1 MAKNRLIKSKYPQL
15 LILLCSFF
23 LFCTIISLAYYV
35 YKKLT
40 LVTHVGKKLN
50 QNAIGIEKEILAII
64 NVQKDFSSSLGQ
76 NAEFVALAQQLNKT
90 FVRGAVAD
98 FKNTP
103 PAYQEIELRMDQF
116 LSQYRGIDQ
125 IKDIFFIQKDGT
137 IFYIN
142 KGETIS
148 ANILEHDYKHSALTR
163 SFERVKT
170 TFTIDVSEF
179 DDDPLT
185 KAPALFILY
194 PLIEQDKDF
203 FGVVAIQLDEVP
215 IYKMVQTYPD
225 FLGQTGDILLAKN
238 IGDRVLFI
246 APSRFASSAFKKV
259 SNPDKEMKTA
269 IRKASLGYQ
278 GFGLASSSDDKKVIA
293 AWRFI
298 PQVNW
303 GLAIRINYQEALNS
317 LRWLRILVLT
327 FLLIT
332 LLLSIILLFLL
343 RHEKHA
349 QEIYAD
355 IFSRRTFHTLVL
367 ASAGLCF
374 MMAGLLAIKRYSI
387 YRSFFNKTKNIAVS
401 KVNNQAEFIRQSI
414 NEVEK
419 TAQMLANDMRTGY
432 LKKEDI
438 TVRIT
443 RDLKGLPHLNAII
456 VAFEPFAYSKE
467 ERLYGIQAKR
477 TDDKVQTELIGE
489 DHMIPGSNIYPQSDW
504 YNKTIKRGAFW
515 SQAYTLKDS
524 NVREIRYSL
533 PFYEDNNSEPAGV
546 IAVMYNLDKI
556 TRNMQLME
564 IGKTGYGL
572 IISDT
577 GSFVYHPLEQY
588 VRNKTT
594 ILDIAREQ
602 NSSVLK
608 KIATNMMS
616 KKSGF
621 ESYKD
626 PNTWIRYWMTYTYV
640 PNIQWTVAAIF
651 SEEALEL
658 PHNQLHKLFV
668 WIFIFIVLGLLF
680 VALSFTQAEDLVF
693 FHIRRFA
700 VCSSIILFGSL
711 IFFWA
716 IMYSLTYK
724 FPMDNTIIRD

>member
-1 MAKNRLIKSKYPQL
+1 MGKTMAKNRLIKSKYPRV

-23 LFCTIISLAYYV
+23 LFCTVISLAYYV

-40 LVTHVGKKLN
+40 LVTYVGKKLN
-50 QNAIGIEKEILAII
+50 QSAIETEKEILAII
-64 NVQKDFSSSLGQ
+64 NAQKDFSSSLGQ
-76 NAEFVALAQQLNKT
+76 DAEFIALAQQLDKA

-137 IFYIN
+137 LFYIN

-148 ANILEHDYKHSALTR
+148 ANILEHDYKESALTR

-179 DDDPLT
+179 DNDPLT
-185 KAPALFILY
+185 KVPALFILY
-194 PLIEQDKDF
+194 PLIAQNKDF

-215 IYKMVQTYPD
+215 IYKIIQTYPE
-225 FLGQTGDILLAKN
+225 FLGQTGDIFLAKN

-246 APSRFASSAFKKV
+246 APSRFTSSAFKKV
-259 SNPDKEMKTA
+259 SNPDKEMKTP

-278 GFGLASSSDDKKVIA
+278 GFGLASSSDDREVIA

-374 MMAGLLAIKRYSI
+374 MMAGLLAVKRYSI
-387 YRSFFNKTKNIAVS
+387 YKSFFNKTKNIAVS
-401 KVNNQAEFIRQSI
+401 KVNNQAEFIRQNI

-432 LKKEDI
+432 LK
-438 TVRIT
+438 
-443 RDLKGLPHLNAII
+443 
-456 VAFEPFAYSKE
+456 
-467 ERLYGIQAKR
+467 ER
-477 TDDKVQTELIGE
+477 
-489 DHMIPGSNIYPQSDW
+489 
-504 YNKTIKRGAFW
+504 
-515 SQAYTLKDS
+515 
-524 NVREIRYSL
+524 RYHR
-533 PFYEDNNSEPAGV
+533 A
-546 IAVMYNLDKI
+546 
-556 TRNMQLME
+556 
-564 IGKTGYGL
+564 
-572 IISDT
+572 
-577 GSFVYHPLEQY
+577 YHP
-588 VRNKTT
+588 
-594 ILDIAREQ
+594 
-602 NSSVLK
+602 
-608 KIATNMMS
+608 
-616 KKSGF
+616 
-621 ESYKD
+621 
-626 PNTWIRYWMTYTYV
+626 
-640 PNIQWTVAAIF
+640 
-651 SEEALEL
+651 
-658 PHNQLHKLFV
+658 
-668 WIFIFIVLGLLF
+668 
-680 VALSFTQAEDLVF
+680 
-693 FHIRRFA
+693 
-700 VCSSIILFGSL
+700 
-711 IFFWA
+711 
-716 IMYSLTYK
+716 
-724 FPMDNTIIRD
+724 